1 MNDAA
6 HVLLAVDWFSVKEKH
21 CGSVVCFPCHK
32 VAILDATWAASITL
46 SCAWNFGLIPSAPEV
61 FARKERHLA
70 LTFAC
75 GYGCTW
81 FGPMRFR
88 PASLR
93 SERLEQRGRFG
104 LMMTYDCI
112 NQVGHGGTCNLCGP
126 VELQSIP
133 SIMNQYLYYL
143 TRLSHFSTG
152 YVADIA
158 VLLSVLCAV
167 DWAQPGRAWRAL
179 VCILWPRRKRRPDV
193 GIGSEGQVW
202 CEESFNPS
210 FRKDIDFRCVISI
223 HFLFLPKMLH
233 RQRQHWCGE
242 SEHKEKRLKQT
253 AGVLINLCTPTLYI
267 FILCLG
273 MKLTLKLTACNVT
286 PGGQGAGWSSFRS
299 LFLWVGS
306 SSDLKLTL

>member
-6 HVLLAVDWFSVKEKH
+6 HVLLAVDWFSAKEKH
-21 CGSVVCFPCHK
+21 CGSVVCFHCHK

-46 SCAWNFGLIPSAPEV
+46 SCAWNFGLIPSALEV

-70 LTFAC
+70 LTLAF

-81 FGPMRFR
+81 FGRMRFR
-88 PASLR
+88 PASSR
-93 SERLEQRGRFG
+93 SERLGAARKIWVDDDIWLYQPSRTWWDMQPLWTSGA
-104 LMMTYDCI
+104 TI
-112 NQVGHGGTCNLCGP
+112 NPINY
-126 VELQSIP
+126 
-133 SIMNQYLYYL
+133 QYLYCL

-193 GIGSEGQVW
+193 GICSEGQVW
-202 CEESFNPS
+202 CEKSFDPS
-210 FRKDIDFRCVISI
+210 FKKDIDFGCVISI

-273 MKLTLKLTACNVT
+273 MKLKLKLTACNVT